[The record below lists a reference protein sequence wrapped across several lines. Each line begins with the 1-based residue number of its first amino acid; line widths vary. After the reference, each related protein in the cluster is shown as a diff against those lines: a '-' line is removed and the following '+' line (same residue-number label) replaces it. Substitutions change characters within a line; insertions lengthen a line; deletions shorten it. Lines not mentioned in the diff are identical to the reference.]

1 MLKMLRFAWT
11 AISSF
16 SALPLRFSLA
26 AGVMVAL
33 GGFSYLLYTAYA
45 AWVLKATV
53 PGWASLVALQVIF
66 SGATLIAIGLLGDYV
81 ARIYEES
88 KGRPLYVLSET
99 LNIRKPENEI
109 PRAIVLQARVSTV
122 EVIASRVVAR
132 TKEPE
137 LKSKHAS

>member
-1 MLKMLRFAWT
+1 
-11 AISSF
+11 
-16 SALPLRFSLA
+16 
-26 AGVMVAL
+26 MVAL